1 MDKISVIVPVYN
13 VDKYLSSCIESII
26 NQNYKNI
33 EILLIDDGSVDDS
46 AKICKEYAEKDKRV
60 KIFFTNH
67 SGVSNARNHG
77 IKRSTAEYIM
87 FVDSDDVVDSRL
99 VEKLYFNIIKS
110 RSDLSGCLYAT
121 FSENIN
127 NFEVNN
133 PNIDFEAINTVQD
146 MGEKNFMNLYINNI
160 FSTPVCK
167 LYKKRYITD
176 LFQENQWLG
185 EDLLFNL
192 HYLKNIDRV
201 SYLTEHLY
209 FYRRGILS
217 TVNSFKEGVFLQLE
231 NLQKQVIVLFKQ
243 IYGEDFDVSIVKD
256 TIRWQVFY
264 YSLLM
269 FKYGKQSIFDKFLI
283 FR

>member
-1 MDKISVIVPVYN
+1 M
-13 VDKYLSSCIESII
+13 
-26 NQNYKNI
+26 
-33 EILLIDDGSVDDS
+33 
-46 AKICKEYAEKDKRV
+46 
-60 KIFFTNH
+60 
-67 SGVSNARNHG
+67 
-77 IKRSTAEYIM
+77 M

-176 LFQENQWLG
+176 LFSRESM
-185 EDLLFNL
+185 
-192 HYLKNIDRV
+192 V
-201 SYLTEHLY
+201 
-209 FYRRGILS
+209 RRRF
-217 TVNSFKEGVFLQLE
+217 TF
-231 NLQKQVIVLFKQ
+231 
-243 IYGEDFDVSIVKD
+243 
-256 TIRWQVFY
+256 
-264 YSLLM
+264 
-269 FKYGKQSIFDKFLI
+269 
-283 FR
+283 